1 MNKKRVIMM
10 GIRKITML
18 FDGMKC
24 DVSIYNRVTKETV
37 SYLIDACG
45 VAREKPNQTSKV
57 DYKCFRRAYNMWK
70 KEVTA

>member
-18 FDGMKC
+18 FNELAC

-37 SYLIDACG
+37 SYLIGSDG
-45 VAREKPNQTSKV
+45 VVREKANQTG
-57 DYKCFRRAYNMWK
+57 YKCLKRAYKAW
-70 KEVTA
+70 EELVC

>member
-18 FDGMKC
+18 FNELAC

-37 SYLIDACG
+37 SYLIGSDG
-45 VAREKPNQTSKV
+45 VVREKANQTGKV
-57 DYKCFRRAYNMWK
+57 DYKCFRRTYNMWK